1 MEIDVPQS
9 QNQPLET
16 EMGTLQRL
24 LHLLNAQHEHGG
36 AHGHDDGDGECRR
49 KAPVAVFTVEVMV
62 GPTAWP
68 SVVVRLR
75 MPRSLPASSLFG
87 STSTLS
93 AWSMAEYTP

>member
-49 KAPVAVFTVEVMV
+49 KAPVSVFTVEVMV
-62 GPTAWP
+62 GSTAWP
-68 SVVVRLR
+68 SVVARLR

-87 STSTLS
+87 QHVDVERLVDG
-93 AWSMAEYTP
+93 

>member
-49 KAPVAVFTVEVMV
+49 KAPVAVFTGLFLVRQHVDVE
-62 GPTAWP
+62 
-68 SVVVRLR
+68 RLVD
-75 MPRSLPASSLFG
+75 G
-87 STSTLS
+87 
-93 AWSMAEYTP
+93 